1 MTYSYGPIGSTPD
14 LFLSET
20 IERVDF
26 EPWSGLGKA
35 ISESVTFYNG
45 DFSYEVGG
53 GFDRP
58 FSDEKMELGPRRFGW
73 MDVAQN
79 RQSLS
84 RLECI
89 ADTVGYGWGGG
100 MYDTKVAAG
109 LVWDDCSKTWL
120 GDVVTQTPI
129 LFSDD
134 HGGCLVGPEFM
145 LGGVAMGDPVATL
158 HKLGLPSHACATSKP
173 SSNRSR
179 RSRSAL
185 GPEPSLLGV
194 ASLCLPAN
202 GSVYCRSDGVRVRSA
217 AVTYL
222 PHNASFH
229 SMENTQR
236 FYCGRSLHR
245 CHWNFIGR
253 YKNLFARIVRCRNN

>member
-158 HKLGLPSHACATSKP
+158 HKLGLPSHACATL
-173 SSNRSR
+173 
-179 RSRSAL
+179 ATVL
-185 GPEPSLLGV
+185 GLMPNSLLSC
-194 ASLCLPAN
+194 ASEACPYRPVRHKSLSGD
-202 GSVYCRSDGVRVRSA
+202 GSLYCCSDGVRGRGA
-217 AVTYL
+217 PVTNVS
-222 PHNASFH
+222 HNVSF
-229 SMENTQR
+229 Q
-236 FYCGRSLHR
+236 
-245 CHWNFIGR
+245 
-253 YKNLFARIVRCRNN
+253 A